1 MYGYEQKCKAIDT
14 YFLFDCSI
22 ADTVAELGYPNRH
35 TLYLRVQDY
44 KKHGEVRRRRQAR
57 DPRYTGEK
65 KRSAVGHHPSH
76 GKSPART
83 MRAMGYP
90 GSREYLC
97 AWIDKYAPGQR
108 KLRRPDPSQEPPSL
122 ERKIEIVAA
131 LEARSEAAAEVADGY
146 GASGSAPYRWRRQP
160 HSGDNASEANA
171 CAGGGGRER
180 EMRRAAQRCRRARAY
195 GREPPGAGE
204 EAAAGARRAPGDP
217 GAGKKDPGTDP
228 NRLTNRE
235 KARLTN
241 SLGGDGSSASR
252 CRPSTRQRAAM
263 SAHRPR

>member
-57 DPRYTGEK
+57 DPRYTGGKEALRRRPPPVPRK
-65 KRSAVGHHPSH
+65 EPGEDDEGDGISWQQGIPLRMDRQIRSGAAEAQAPRPKPRAAVPRTQDRDRRRPGGQKRSRRRGGRRVRGVGIRAVSLAQAAPLGRQCLR
-76 GKSPART
+76 GER
-83 MRAMGYP
+83 MR
-90 GSREYLC
+90 R
-97 AWIDKYAPGQR
+97 
-108 KLRRPDPSQEPPSL
+108 
-122 ERKIEIVAA
+122 
-131 LEARSEAAAEVADGY
+131 
-146 GASGSAPYRWRRQP
+146 
-160 HSGDNASEANA
+160 
-171 CAGGGGRER
+171 GGGRER

-241 SLGGDGSSASR
+241 SLGGGVGAL
-252 CRPSTRQRAAM
+252 RAA
-263 SAHRPR
+263 AGRRHGKERP

>member
-108 KLRRPDPSQEPPSL
+108 KLKRPDPSQEPPSL

-171 CAGGGGRER
+171 CAGG
-180 EMRRAAQRCRRARAY
+180 
-195 GREPPGAGE
+195 
-204 EAAAGARRAPGDP
+204 
-217 GAGKKDPGTDP
+217 
-228 NRLTNRE
+228 
-235 KARLTN
+235 
-241 SLGGDGSSASR
+241 
-252 CRPSTRQRAAM
+252 RP
-263 SAHRPR
+263 